1 MTINHYVKLTMA
13 DVTDMVKERLGM
25 NDKAKMGDIEIT
37 DYPIPVAPKEPE
49 DTDGVGDKKAVK
61 TSALINKSNIVKV
74 LKEGLKGANASNR
87 FPKDAKNVCIEA
99 MGDAI
104 EAMNKKDAKL
114 FEEIINTKGFDKFA
128 LLWQQYQTRIQN
140 RL

>member
-25 NDKAKMGDIEIT
+25 NDNAKMGDIEIT
-37 DYPIPVAPKEPE
+37 DYPIPVAPEEPE
-49 DTDGVGDKKAVK
+49 DTDGVGDEKGVK
-61 TSALINKSNIVKV
+61 ISALIKKSNIVKA

-87 FPKDAKNVCIEA
+87 FPKDAKNICTEA
-99 MGDAI
+99 MDYEI

-114 FEEIINTKGFDKFA
+114 FTEIINSKGFDKFA
-128 LLWQQYQTRIQN
+128 LLWQKYQTRIQN